1 MKKTTMMTSGD
12 PAGRQ
17 AAMVA
22 RVHRLSDPL
31 AAMGQRAH
39 GERLRRERNARLAL
53 LAVTLS
59 VTLAITGAIAAF
71 TDPPSSDETA
81 AYQTLP
87 GTSGEVVHIRSG
99 SS

>member
-12 PAGRQ
+12 PALRQ

-31 AAMGQRAH
+31 AAMGQRSPGA
-39 GERLRRERNARLAL
+39 RLRRERNARLAL
-53 LAVTLS
+53 LALTLS
-59 VTLAITGAIAAF
+59 ATLAITGAIAAL
-71 TDPPSSDETA
+71 TDPPPGENTA

-87 GTSGEVVHIRSG
+87 GTSGEVVHIRS
-99 SS
+99 SSS